1 MTLAAENKTAATDES
16 QNTQET
22 KPLGGRFVAGTA
34 NYLDE
39 RTSLSGL
46 VKALGRKVFPDH
58 WSFMLGEIALWSF
71 VVVLITGIFLTFF
84 FEASMVETHYHGA
97 YAPMRGIEMSAAM
110 ASTLEISFDVRGG
123 LLVRQM
129 HHWAA
134 LVFVAGIGVH
144 MLRVF
149 FTGSFR
155 KPRELNWVIGF
166 VLFILAMAEGFTG
179 YSLPD
184 DVLSGNG
191 LAIIN
196 GMVKGIPVL
205 GTWVSFLFFGGQFP
219 GTEIVGRLYSLHILL
234 LPLLVI
240 ALIGLHLVLM
250 IVNKH
255 TQFAGPART
264 NNNVVGYPML
274 PVYATKMGGFFFIVF
289 GAIAALAT
297 FFQINPIWNYGP
309 YDPSPVSAGTQ
320 PDWYIGFADGALRLV
335 PPHLET
341 YWFDRTQTWAIILPL
356 VVLGVFILLVMFYP
370 FIEAW
375 ITGDKREHHIA
386 QRPRTAPTRTA
397 IGVAGVFFY
406 AVMWA
411 AASSDI
417 IATHFH
423 LTMEGVIHTLQAL
436 LILGTPLAYFI
447 TKRIAIALQKKDRE
461 IVLHGYESGRIV
473 RLAGGEYVEVHKPM
487 DVYDRWKLIDS
498 EEYAP
503 LVVRPNEAG
512 RIPWTQ
518 NLRSAMSRWFFEDRL
533 TPLTQSEIT
542 AADAHQVH
550 ALHDLDGGS
559 GHDAAAIATPAL
571 EGSTGTAVRLSG
583 FAPSADATAG
593 AEAPQAGASAPKI
606 DFGGGDTAGTDA
618 SGTATPVGFM
628 STPEV
633 APKRPTP
640 PTSGASTSK
649 KSSGSTAKFADLD
662 LAAGREVLGRS
673 RKLNPEDLT
682 VVEGIGPKIA
692 GILNADGIVD
702 WNDLAESAIERLQ
715 ELLTEA
721 GPRFN
726 IHNPATWPAQANLLR
741 QGKWEEFK
749 ALTDELNGGVVE

>member
-1 MTLAAENKTAATDES
+1 MTHAADTKEAPATEN
-16 QNTQET
+16 Q

-34 NYLDE
+34 NYIDE
-39 RTSLSGL
+39 RTSISGF

-71 VVVLITGIFLTFF
+71 VVVLLSGIFLTFF
-84 FEASMVETHYHGA
+84 FEASMAEVHYHGA

-110 ASTLEISFDVRGG
+110 ASTLEISFDLRGG

-134 LVFVAGIGVH
+134 LVFVAGIGIH

-149 FTGSFR
+149 FTGAFR

-166 VLFILAMAEGFTG
+166 ILFILAMAEGFTG

-196 GMVKGIPVL
+196 GMVKGIPVV
-205 GTWVSFLFFGGQFP
+205 GTWISFLLFGGQFP
-219 GTEIVGRLYSLHILL
+219 GTEIVGRLYALHILV

-240 ALIGLHLVLM
+240 ALIGLHMILM

-255 TQFAGPART
+255 TQFAGPGRT

-289 GAIAALAT
+289 GAIVAIASI
-297 FFQINPIWNYGP
+297 FQINPIWNYGP

-341 YWFDRTQTWAIILPL
+341 YWLGHTWTWAIILPL
-356 VVLGVFILLVMFYP
+356 VVLGGFIVVVMLYP

-397 IGVAGVFFY
+397 IGAAGVWFY

-423 LTMEGVIHTLQAL
+423 LTMEGVIHVLQGM
-436 LILGTPLAYFI
+436 LILGTPLVYFI
-447 TKRIAIALQKKDRE
+447 TKRIAIALNKKDRE

-473 RLAGGEYVEVHKPM
+473 RLPGGEFVEVHQPM
-487 DVYDRWKLIDS
+487 DVYDRWKLIDT
-498 EEYAP
+498 EDYAP
-503 LVVRPNEAG
+503 LIVRPNAKG
-512 RIPWTQ
+512 RIPWTE
-518 NLRSAMSRWFFEDRL
+518 NLRSAVSRWFFEDRL
-533 TPLTQSEIT
+533 APLTQSEIE
-542 AADAHQVH
+542 AADAHQSH
-550 ALHDLDGGS
+550 ALHDIA
-559 GHDAAAIATPAL
+559 DAEAAEIAGAHAR
-571 EGSTGTAVRLSG
+571 EAG
-583 FAPSADATAG
+583 APSDAKAL
-593 AEAPQAGASAPKI
+593 
-606 DFGGGDTAGTDA
+606 A
-618 SGTATPVGFM
+618 SGAPAVAVAADVTADVAQPVTLLKKETG
-628 STPEV
+628 PQ
-633 APKRPTP
+633 RPTP
-640 PTSGASTSK
+640 PRRTEPA
-649 KSSGSTAKFADLD
+649 APADGVD
-662 LAAGREVLGRS
+662 LAEGRKALGRS
-673 RKLNPEDLT
+673 KKLDPNDLT

-692 GILNADGIVD
+692 GIFNAGGIHT
-702 WNDLAESAIERLQ
+702 WAELASTPVSTLR
-715 ELLTEA
+715 ELLDAA
-721 GPRFN
+721 GSRYN
-726 IHNPATWPAQANLLR
+726 MHNPGTWPEQANLLQ
-741 QGKWEEFK
+741 QGKWEQFK
-749 ALTDELNGGVVE
+749 ALTDKLDGGVED